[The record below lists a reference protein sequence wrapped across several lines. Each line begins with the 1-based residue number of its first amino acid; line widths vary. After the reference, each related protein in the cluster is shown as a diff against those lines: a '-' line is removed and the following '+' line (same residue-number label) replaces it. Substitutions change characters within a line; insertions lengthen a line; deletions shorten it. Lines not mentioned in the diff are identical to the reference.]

1 LYYNGYSKQH
11 LLSGDKDM
19 KMYKGIL
26 TALLAGLLLVGL
38 SACEK
43 GPAEKAGEAIDDAA
57 SDVADKAEE
66 ATEAVEE
73 KLEN

>member
-1 LYYNGYSKQH
+1 
-11 LLSGDKDM
+11 M
-19 KMYKGIL
+19 KMYKRIL
-26 TALLAGLLLVGL
+26 AALFSGLLLMGL
-38 SACEK
+38 AACEK

-66 ATEAVEE
+66 AKEAVEE

>member
-1 LYYNGYSKQH
+1 
-11 LLSGDKDM
+11 M

-26 TALLAGLLLVGL
+26 AALLSGLLLMGL

-57 SDVADKAEE
+57 SDVADKSE
-66 ATEAVEE
+66 EAVEATKE
-73 KLEN
+73 KLDN

>member
-1 LYYNGYSKQH
+1 
-11 LLSGDKDM
+11 M

-26 TALLAGLLLVGL
+26 VALFSGLLLAGL

-57 SDVADKAEE
+57 SEVADKADE
-66 ATEAVEE
+66 AADAVEE
-73 KLEN
+73 KLDN

>member
-1 LYYNGYSKQH
+1 
-11 LLSGDKDM
+11 M

-26 TALLAGLLLVGL
+26 AALFSGLLVMGL

-57 SDVADKAEE
+57 SEVADTAEE